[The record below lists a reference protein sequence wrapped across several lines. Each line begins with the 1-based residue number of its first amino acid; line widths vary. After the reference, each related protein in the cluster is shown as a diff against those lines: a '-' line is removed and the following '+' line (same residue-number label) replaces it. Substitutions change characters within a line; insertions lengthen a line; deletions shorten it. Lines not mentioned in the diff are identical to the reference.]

1 MPSKTLPQQN
11 GNSCAAHCT
20 VIAIAELSNNQ
31 LCLDQTFA
39 EKTVWPAIQ
48 FVSTGGL
55 APGIDQLAAA
65 KNSDPR
71 KIITETD
78 KISNKTVKAELVCDD
93 SQKTGAL
100 VYVTDLATKQGLG
113 SLFNLIKGGGTSTS
127 LTLTDGVFYNASYL
141 MFNGAKAATGTFTG
155 MHNILVTREGGKDYY
170 YNPNE
175 NKPGWNLTSDWKIL
189 DNQNGGNHSYVF
201 TGVCVEMK
209 K

>member
-20 VIAIAELSNNQ
+20 VIAIAELSNSQ
-31 LCLDQTFA
+31 VCLDQTFA

-55 APGIDQLAAA
+55 APAIDLLAIA

-71 KIITETD
+71 KIVTETD
-78 KISNKTVKAELVCDD
+78 KISNQAVKAELICDD
-93 SQKTGAL
+93 SQKTSAL
-100 VYVTDLATKQGLG
+100 VYITDLTTKQGLG
-113 SLFNLIKGGGTSTS
+113 ALFNLIKGGGTSTNIS
-127 LTLTDGVFYNASYL
+127 LNEGSFYNASYL
-141 MFNGAKAATGTFTG
+141 MFAGAAAAAGTFTG
-155 MHNILVTREGGKDYY
+155 MHNILVAREGGKDYY

-175 NKPGWNLTSDWKIL
+175 AKPCWSLTSDWKVL
-189 DNQNGGNHSYVF
+189 DNQNGGSHSYVF